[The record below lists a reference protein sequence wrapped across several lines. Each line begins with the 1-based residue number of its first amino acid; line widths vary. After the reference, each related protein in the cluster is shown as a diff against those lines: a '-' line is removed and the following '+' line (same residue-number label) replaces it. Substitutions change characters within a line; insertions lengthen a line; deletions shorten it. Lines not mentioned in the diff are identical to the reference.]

1 MYIFIYIYIYIY
13 VYILR
18 YTENEIL
25 YNIFATSRKECTW
38 SMVST
43 ETEIF
48 YFSKRL
54 SLADLF

>member
-1 MYIFIYIYIYIY
+1 MY

-54 SLADLF
+54 SLADLFWN